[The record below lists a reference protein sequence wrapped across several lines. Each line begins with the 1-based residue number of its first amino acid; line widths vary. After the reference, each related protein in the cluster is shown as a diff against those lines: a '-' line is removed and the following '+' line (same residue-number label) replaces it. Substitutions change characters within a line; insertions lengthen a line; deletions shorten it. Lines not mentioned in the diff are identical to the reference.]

1 MSDSEKKIKAPLLH
15 SAKSRVFIALGLIV
29 IGIAAIA
36 FIVHWR
42 SNVAATAAS
51 AGVSGAPSI
60 SSIPGA
66 GNPSAAY
73 VKAQTEANAAGEAAA
88 RKVASSYVP
97 TVTRAGFVG
106 NPDQFGQISSDSNTG
121 PSQCPLSKT
130 VVMYKPNPANCTPE
144 NLKLARE
151 SGVTAEELLCQG
163 CACPL
168 LKDAGYSI
176 GDLKGVGL
184 SATQL
189 RACGFTL
196 QELVHAGFSAADLR
210 NAGFSAQ
217 DLKNAGFTAGELKS
231 AGFSA
236 TDLKAAG
243 FSAADL
249 KNAGFTAGELKSAG
263 FSAAALKA
271 AGVSTGLAC
280 DVKKLEQERASGM
293 SATALRQQGCGLAA
307 LKAAGFSAGALREAG
322 FTAGQLKTA
331 GFTAKELHDAGFS
344 ARQLK
349 NAGYSAT
356 ELKNAGFS
364 AADLKAAG
372 FTKGDLLR
380 AGFNAAESG
389 YRETPQTEQT
399 QTASDNA
406 ATNTLLP
413 PINANSPEA
422 KLAQFEKQ
430 QQADMNAQQKAD
442 EIQRLQGSMNQQ
454 ANKFLVGW
462 SNFAPQQ
469 LQNAPETKSESGG
482 SNAANAASAAAAA
495 ALHGPI
501 LKAGTVLFA
510 VIETSIN
517 SDENTPIM
525 AHIVSGPLK
534 GSKLLGSF
542 SRQHKRLLITF
553 AMLNDPQYPNSIG
566 INAVAIDPDTA
577 RTAISGQVDSHYML
591 RYGTLFAASFLQ
603 GISEGIM
610 NQGVTSDCLFGG
622 FGCTLQ
628 QNPLSTNQQIAVGL
642 GKVGQAYSQEMGQN
656 FNRAPTVRIA
666 SGTGICVLLMGD
678 LTLPVNPQ
686 DNNS

>member
-249 KNAGFTAGELKSAG
+249 KNAGFTAS
-263 FSAAALKA
+263 ALKA
-271 AGVSTGLAC
+271 A
-280 DVKKLEQERASGM
+280 R
-293 SATALRQQGCGLAA
+293 
-307 LKAAGFSAGALREAG
+307 FSARAVREAV

-356 ELKNAGFS
+356 ELKNAGFSAADLKDAGFSAGALKSAGFSARQLAAAGFTAKQLAKAGYSAADLKNAGFS

-462 SNFAPQQ
+462 SNFALQQ

-666 SGTGICVLLMGD
+666 SGTGIGVLLMGD
-678 LTLPVNPQ
+678 LTLPV
-686 DNNS
+686 

>member
-217 DLKNAGFTAGELKS
+217 DLKDAGFTAG
-231 AGFSA
+231 
-236 TDLKAAG
+236 
-243 FSAADL
+243 
-249 KNAGFTAGELKSAG
+249 
-263 FSAAALKA
+263 ALK
-271 AGVSTGLAC
+271 C
-280 DVKKLEQERASGM
+280 
-293 SATALRQQGCGLAA
+293 
-307 LKAAGFSAGALREAG
+307 
-322 FTAGQLKTA
+322 
-331 GFTAKELHDAGFS
+331 AGFS
-344 ARQLK
+344 ARQLAAAGFTAK
-349 NAGYSAT
+349 QLAKAGYSAAD
-356 ELKNAGFS
+356 LKNAGFS

-380 AGFNAAESG
+380 AGFNAAEIG
-389 YRETPQTEQT
+389 R
-399 QTASDNA
+399 
-406 ATNTLLP
+406 
-413 PINANSPEA
+413 
-422 KLAQFEKQ
+422 
-430 QQADMNAQQKAD
+430 
-442 EIQRLQGSMNQQ
+442 
-454 ANKFLVGW
+454 
-462 SNFAPQQ
+462 
-469 LQNAPETKSESGG
+469 
-482 SNAANAASAAAAA
+482 
-495 ALHGPI
+495 
-501 LKAGTVLFA
+501 
-510 VIETSIN
+510 
-517 SDENTPIM
+517 
-525 AHIVSGPLK
+525 AH
-534 GSKLLGSF
+534 
-542 SRQHKRLLITF
+542 
-553 AMLNDPQYPNSIG
+553 
-566 INAVAIDPDTA
+566 
-577 RTAISGQVDSHYML
+577 
-591 RYGTLFAASFLQ
+591 
-603 GISEGIM
+603 
-610 NQGVTSDCLFGG
+610 
-622 FGCTLQ
+622 
-628 QNPLSTNQQIAVGL
+628 
-642 GKVGQAYSQEMGQN
+642 
-656 FNRAPTVRIA
+656 
-666 SGTGICVLLMGD
+666 
-678 LTLPVNPQ
+678 
-686 DNNS
+686 

>member
-243 FSAADL
+243 
-249 KNAGFTAGELKSAG
+249 
-263 FSAAALKA
+263 
-271 AGVSTGLAC
+271 VSTGLAC

-349 NAGYSAT
+349 KAGYSAT
-356 ELKNAGFS
+356 DLKNAGFS

-389 YRETPQTEQT
+389 YRETPQTEQK
-399 QTASDNA
+399 QTASENA

-462 SNFAPQQ
+462 SNFALQQ

-553 AMLNDPQYPNSIG
+553 AMFNDPQY
-566 INAVAIDPDTA
+566 
-577 RTAISGQVDSHYML
+577 
-591 RYGTLFAASFLQ
+591 
-603 GISEGIM
+603 
-610 NQGVTSDCLFGG
+610 
-622 FGCTLQ
+622 
-628 QNPLSTNQQIAVGL
+628 
-642 GKVGQAYSQEMGQN
+642 
-656 FNRAPTVRIA
+656 
-666 SGTGICVLLMGD
+666 
-678 LTLPVNPQ
+678 
-686 DNNS
+686 

>member
-144 NLKLARE
+144 
-151 SGVTAEELLCQG
+151 ELICQG

-217 DLKNAGFTAGELKS
+217 DLKDAGFTAG
-231 AGFSA
+231 
-236 TDLKAAG
+236 
-243 FSAADL
+243 
-249 KNAGFTAGELKSAG
+249 
-263 FSAAALKA
+263 ALK
-271 AGVSTGLAC
+271 C
-280 DVKKLEQERASGM
+280 
-293 SATALRQQGCGLAA
+293 
-307 LKAAGFSAGALREAG
+307 
-322 FTAGQLKTA
+322 
-331 GFTAKELHDAGFS
+331 AGFS
-344 ARQLK
+344 ARQLAAAGFTAK
-349 NAGYSAT
+349 QLAKAGYSAAD
-356 ELKNAGFS
+356 LKNAGFS

-666 SGTGICVLLMGD
+666 SGTGIGVLLMGD